1 MKKKIFLAVIAIFVI
16 CLTCGMLFVACN
28 EKEDDNGGKKPGDIT
43 IETTAGDVFAAVVN
57 EFGAVADGTS
67 KEYNVALEIVAGD
80 TPVFT
85 LAFEQNEGKD
95 YIYAA
100 VGNEFV
106 KINGFDVGGVV
117 VEVLNWLVGRDGT
130 IAGMVPV
137 NAAGFNES
145 VGSLLAEMNILSSS
159 CEADDDAY
167 RVGLNMSSI
176 AGLLSGLNV
185 DGKIAEAGLSGI
197 IDPIVGALFDLLKI
211 DLGADVKPSV
221 GALIDYI
228 GENVDVNAYFGF
240 NDDAADTS
248 AEPFGKFDISK
259 KIAAARKLPAI
270 NALNISTQIKID
282 ALDIETPAEPETP
295 DEGGTAAEPTRN
307 TSYVLDIDIDLD
319 PFVLVRKYG
328 EYEFGILSMIGK
340 EGYLMEDGFKL
351 FIDDKKFSMDT
362 IMDMVADAG
371 YLHIS
376 LDEVAIEASEGVAV
390 GDVVKNLF
398 TLHFNS
404 EEGKVIAS
412 ASVVNEVGL
421 EPVVELAPYSIGG
434 VYEMEALTTVID
446 MLINPDKYT
455 GSGAAEGEAEVKPCE
470 DGKHVDT
477 DPADCK
483 CDKCGTAIAHVDKE
497 PLDNKCD
504 VCGAHVHGDRNPVDG
519 VCDTE
524 GCNEHL
530 HYDKNKDGIC
540 DTANCK
546 HIMNVMT
553 LITTIFNDVKN
564 TDNGFYAPAYDENE
578 KLTSATVNFEKLAN
592 YVVKKFVTLPEGDSK
607 WELINKMIE
616 VLPGQVLG
624 GNALR
629 VNLAGI
635 PFEYGKLTEK
645 DRVATEKLVYNLRE
659 DESLTGTNDNM
670 YMETV
675 TGVTAKEGTDIAAG
689 SLVTVTGTAFDG
701 ETTIT
706 TSGIIMAVDGDTYYV
721 GILTDFYAN
730 YDAAEAIVNG
740 LIGEADKK
748 IDLSTLI
755 KPNWPFYGVLAY
767 TPAPAQ
773 A

>member
-28 EKEDDNGGKKPGDIT
+28 DKEDDNGGKKPGDIT
-43 IETTAGDVFAAVVN
+43 IEPTAGDVFAAVVN

-80 TPVFT
+80 VPVFT
-85 LAFEQNEGKD
+85 LAFEQYQDKD

-185 DGKIAEAGLSGI
+185 DGKIAQAGLSGI
-197 IDPIVGALFDLLKI
+197 IDPIVGALIDLLEI
-211 DLGADVKPSV
+211 DLGEDVKPSV

-259 KIAAARKLPAI
+259 KIADARKLPAI

-340 EGYLMEDGFKL
+340 EGYLMEDGFRL

-421 EPVVELAPYSIGG
+421 EGVAELAPYSIGG
-434 VYEMEALTTVID
+434 VYEMEALTTIID

-470 DGKHVDT
+470 DGKHVDK
-477 DPADCK
+477 DPED
-483 CDKCGTAIAHVDKE
+483 HE
-497 PLDNKCD
+497 CD
-504 VCGAHVHGDRNPVDG
+504 VCGAHI
-519 VCDTE
+519 
-524 GCNEHL
+524 
-530 HYDKNKDGIC
+530 HYDDNKDGLC
-540 DTANCK
+540 DLATCK
-546 HIMNVMT
+546 HVMNVMT
-553 LITTIFNDVKN
+553 LIGSIFNDVK
-564 TDNGFYAPAYDENE
+564 DAKNGYYSLDETADG
-578 KLTSATVNFEKLAN
+578 KLTAATVNFEKLAT
-592 YVVKKFVTLPEGDSK
+592 YVVKKFVTLPDGDSK
-607 WELINKMIE
+607 WETINTMIA

-624 GNALR
+624 GNALKID
-629 VNLAGI
+629 LAGI
-635 PFEYGKLTEK
+635 HFAYGELTEDK
-645 DRVATEKLVYNLRE
+645 RVATKDLVFNLRE
-659 DESLTGTNDNM
+659 DEAFAPADDKDQAYVSKITKIEAIGGTG
-670 YMETV
+670 
-675 TGVTAKEGTDIAAG
+675 IAVG
-689 SLVTVTGTAFDG
+689 SEVTVTGEDFEGKKVVTTGKVMAIYDG
-701 ETTIT
+701 N
-706 TSGIIMAVDGDTYYV
+706 YYV

-730 YDAAEAIVNG
+730 YDDAEAIVNG
-740 LIGEADKK
+740 LIGEAGKK

-755 KPNWPFYGVLAY
+755 KPNWPFYGVLT
-767 TPAPAQ
+767 TPVPAQ

>member
-1 MKKKIFLAVIAIFVI
+1 
-16 CLTCGMLFVACN
+16 
-28 EKEDDNGGKKPGDIT
+28 
-43 IETTAGDVFAAVVN
+43 
-57 EFGAVADGTS
+57 
-67 KEYNVALEIVAGD
+67 
-80 TPVFT
+80 
-85 LAFEQNEGKD
+85 
-95 YIYAA
+95 
-100 VGNEFV
+100 
-106 KINGFDVGGVV
+106 
-117 VEVLNWLVGRDGT
+117 
-130 IAGMVPV
+130 
-137 NAAGFNES
+137 
-145 VGSLLAEMNILSSS
+145 MNILSSS
-159 CEADDDAY
+159 SEADDDAY

-197 IDPIVGALFDLLKI
+197 IDPIVGALIDLLEI
-211 DLGADVKPSV
+211 DLGEDVKPSV

-259 KIAAARKLPAI
+259 KIADARKLPAI

-376 LDEVAIEASEGVAV
+376 LDEVAIEAEGDVKV

-404 EEGKVIAS
+404 KEGKVIAS

-421 EPVVELAPYSIGG
+421 DGVEKAPYSIGG

-455 GSGAAEGEAEVKPCE
+455 GSGAAEGETEVKPCE

-483 CDKCGTAIAHVDKE
+483 CDKCGTALAHVDKTD
-497 PLDNKCD
+497 PADHKCD
-504 VCGAHVHGDRNPVDG
+504 ICGAHI
-519 VCDTE
+519 
-524 GCNEHL
+524 
-530 HYDKNKDGIC
+530 HYDGDNDGLC
-540 DTANCK
+540 DLETCK
-546 HIMNVMT
+546 HVMNVMT
-553 LITTIFNDVKN
+553 LIGSIFNDVK
-564 TDNGFYAPAYDENE
+564 DDKNGFYALDKTADG
-578 KLTSATVNFEKLAN
+578 KLTAATVNFEKLAR
-592 YVVKKFVTLPEGDSK
+592 YVVEKFVTLPKEDPK
-607 WELINKMIE
+607 WDTIDAMIA

-624 GNALR
+624 GNALKI
-629 VNLAGI
+629 NLAGI

-645 DRVATEKLVYNLRE
+645 DRVATEKLVFNLRE
-659 DESLTGTNDNM
+659 DESLTGTNDDM

-701 ETTIT
+701 KTVIT

-740 LIGEADKK
+740 LIGNAGNK

-755 KPNWPFYGVLAY
+755 KPNWPFYGVLTY
-767 TPAPAQ
+767 TVQ

>member
-159 CEADDDAY
+159 SEADDDAY

-197 IDPIVGALFDLLKI
+197 IDPIVGALIDLLEI
-211 DLGADVKPSV
+211 DLGEDVKPSV

-259 KIAAARKLPAI
+259 KIADARKLPAI

-340 EGYLMEDGFKL
+340 EGYLMEDGFRL

-376 LDEVAIEASEGVAV
+376 LDEVAIADNADADIKA
-390 GDVVKNLF
+390 GDTLKNLF

-421 EPVVELAPYSIGG
+421 DGVVAPYSIGG

-483 CDKCGTAIAHVDKE
+483 CDKCGTALAHVDKTD
-497 PLDNKCD
+497 PADHKCD
-504 VCGAHVHGDRNPVDG
+504 VCGAHI
-519 VCDTE
+519 
-524 GCNEHL
+524 
-530 HYDKNKDGIC
+530 HYDDNKDGLC
-540 DTANCK
+540 DLATCK
-546 HIMNVMT
+546 HVMNVMT
-553 LITTIFNDVKN
+553 LIGSIFNDVK
-564 TDNGFYAPAYDENE
+564 DAKNGYYSLDETADG
-578 KLTSATVNFEKLAN
+578 KLTAATVNFEKLAT
-592 YVVKKFVTLPEGDSK
+592 YVVKKFVTLPDGDSK
-607 WELINKMIE
+607 WETINTMIA

-624 GNALR
+624 GNALKID
-629 VNLAGI
+629 LAGI
-635 PFEYGKLTEK
+635 HFAYGELTEDK
-645 DRVATEKLVYNLRE
+645 RVATKDLVFNLRE
-659 DESLTGTNDNM
+659 DEAFAPADDKDQAYVSKITKIEAIGGT
-670 YMETV
+670 E
-675 TGVTAKEGTDIAAG
+675 IAVG
-689 SLVTVTGTAFDG
+689 SEVTVTGEDFEGKKVVTTGKVMAIYDG
-701 ETTIT
+701 N
-706 TSGIIMAVDGDTYYV
+706 YYV

-730 YDAAEAIVNG
+730 YDDAEAIVNG
-740 LIGEADKK
+740 LIGNADKQ

-755 KPNWPFYGVLAY
+755 KPNWPFYGVLTY
-767 TPAPAQ
+767 VPAQ

>member
-159 CEADDDAY
+159 SEADDDAY

-197 IDPIVGALFDLLKI
+197 IDPIVGALIDLLEI
-211 DLGADVKPSV
+211 DLGEDVKPSV

-259 KIAAARKLPAI
+259 KIADARKLPAI

-328 EYEFGILSMIGK
+328 AYEFGILSMIGK
-340 EGYLMEDGFKL
+340 EGYLMEDGFRL

-362 IMDMVADAG
+362 IMDMVANAG

-421 EPVVELAPYSIGG
+421 GGVEAPYSIGG
-434 VYEMEALTTVID
+434 VYEMEALTTIID

-455 GSGAAEGEAEVKPCE
+455 GSDAAEGETEVKPCE
-470 DGKHVDT
+470 DGKHVDKE
-477 DPADCK
+477 PADCI

-530 HYDKNKDGIC
+530 HYDTNKDGIC
-540 DTANCK
+540 DTATCK

-553 LITTIFNDVKN
+553 LIGSIFNDVKN
-564 TDNGFYAPAYDENE
+564 NENGYYSLDKTADG
-578 KLTSATVNFEKLAN
+578 KLTAATVNFEKLAR
-592 YVVKKFVTLPEGDSK
+592 YVVEKFVTLPDNDPK
-607 WELINKMIE
+607 WGLINKMID

-629 VNLAGI
+629 VNLADI
-635 PFEYGKLTEK
+635 PFAYGKLTEK
-645 DRVATEKLVYNLRE
+645 DRVATKDLVFNLRE
-659 DESLTGTNDNM
+659 DEKFTGDKDQAYVSEIT
-670 YMETV
+670 EIEAV
-675 TGVTAKEGTDIAAG
+675 GGTIAVG
-689 SLVTVTGTAFDG
+689 SEVTVTGTAFDG
-701 ETTIT
+701 KTVIT

-730 YDAAEAIVNG
+730 YDDAEAIVNG
-740 LIGEADKK
+740 LIGNAGNK

-755 KPNWPFYGVLAY
+755 KPNWPFYGVLTY
-767 TPAPAQ
+767 TVSAEA
-773 A
+773 

>member
-43 IETTAGDVFAAVVN
+43 IESTPGDVLAAVVN
-57 EFGAVADGTS
+57 EFDAVAKGTS
-67 KEYNVALEIVAGD
+67 KEYNVALEIVAND
-80 TPVFT
+80 VPVFT

-130 IAGMVPV
+130 IAGMVPID
-137 NAAGFNES
+137 AAGFNES
-145 VGSLLAEMNILSSS
+145 VGALLAEMNILSSS
-159 CEADDDAY
+159 SEADDDAY
-167 RVGLNMSSI
+167 RLGLNMSNI
-176 AGLLSGLNV
+176 ASLLSGLDV
-185 DGKIAEAGLSGI
+185 DGKIAKAGLSGLV
-197 IDPIVGALFDLLKI
+197 DPIVGALINLLKI

-228 GENVDVNAYFGF
+228 GQNVDVNAYFGF

-248 AEPFGKFDISK
+248 TEPFGKFDISK
-259 KIAAARKLPAI
+259 KIAAASKLPAI

-340 EGYLMEDGFKL
+340 EGYLMEDGFRL
-351 FIDDKKFSMDT
+351 FIDDEKFSMDT

-421 EPVVELAPYSIGG
+421 GGVEAPYSIGG

-455 GSGAAEGEAEVKPCE
+455 GSGAAEGEAEVTPCE
-470 DGKHVDT
+470 DGKHVD
-477 DPADCK
+477 
-483 CDKCGTAIAHVDKE
+483 KE
-497 PLDNKCD
+497 PEDNKCD
-504 VCGAHVHGDRNPVDG
+504 ICGAHI
-519 VCDTE
+519 
-524 GCNEHL
+524 
-530 HYDKNKDGIC
+530 HYDDNKDGLC
-540 DTANCK
+540 DLGTCK
-546 HIMNVMT
+546 HVMNVMT
-553 LITTIFNDVKN
+553 LIGSIFNEVKDAEKGYYSLDK
-564 TDNGFYAPAYDENE
+564 TEDG
-578 KLTSATVNFEKLAN
+578 KLTAATVNFEKLAR
-592 YVVKKFVTLPEGDSK
+592 YVVEKFVTLPKEDPK
-607 WELINKMIE
+607 WDTIDAMIA

-629 VNLAGI
+629 VKLAGI

-659 DESLTGTNDNM
+659 DESLTGTNDDM

-701 ETTIT
+701 KTVIT

-730 YDAAEAIVNG
+730 YDDAEAIVND
-740 LIGEADKK
+740 LISEADKQ
-748 IDLSTLI
+748 IDLNTLI

-767 TPAPAQ
+767 TVPAQ

>member
-85 LAFEQNEGKD
+85 LAFEQYQDKD

-176 AGLLSGLNV
+176 AGLLSGLDV
-185 DGKIAEAGLSGI
+185 DGKIAKAGLSGI
-197 IDPIVGALFDLLKI
+197 IDPIVGALIDLLKI
-211 DLGADVKPSV
+211 DLGEDVKPSV

-240 NDDAADTS
+240 NADAADNST
-248 AEPFGKFDISK
+248 EPFGKFDISK
-259 KIAAARKLPAI
+259 KIADARKLSAI
-270 NALNISTQIKID
+270 NVLNISTQIKID

-319 PFVLVRKYG
+319 PFVLVREYG
-328 EYEFGILSMIGK
+328 KYEFGILSMISK
-340 EGYLMEDGFKL
+340 TGYLMEDGFRL
-351 FIDDKKFSMDT
+351 FIDDEKFSMDA

-421 EPVVELAPYSIGG
+421 TDIPMAPYSIGG
-434 VYEMEALTTVID
+434 VYEMEALTTIID
-446 MLINPDKYT
+446 MLINPDKYKAT
-455 GSGAAEGEAEVKPCE
+455 GSGAAEGDAEVKPCE
-470 DGKHVDT
+470 DGK
-477 DPADCK
+477 
-483 CDKCGTAIAHVDKE
+483 HVDKE

-519 VCDTE
+519 VCDTP
-524 GCNEHL
+524 
-530 HYDKNKDGIC
+530 
-540 DTANCK
+540 TCK
-546 HIMNVMT
+546 HVMNVMT
-553 LITTIFNDVKN
+553 LIGSIFNEVKDAEKGYYSLDK
-564 TDNGFYAPAYDENE
+564 TEDG
-578 KLTSATVNFEKLAN
+578 KLTAATVNFEKLAN
-592 YVVKKFVTLPEGDSK
+592 YVVDKFVTLPENDEK
-607 WELINKMIE
+607 WPLINEMIDK
-616 VLPGQVLG
+616 LPGQVLG

-629 VNLAGI
+629 VNLTGI
-635 PFEYGKLTEK
+635 SFAYGKLTEE
-645 DRVATEKLVYNLRE
+645 DRVATKDLVFNLRE
-659 DESLTGTNDNM
+659 DDAFTGNNDDA
-670 YMETV
+670 YVSKITEI
-675 TGVTAKEGTDIAAG
+675 AAIEGTKIEVG
-689 SLVTVTGTAFDG
+689 SEVTVTGEDFAG
-701 ETTIT
+701 NEVVTT
-706 TSGIIMAVDGDTYYV
+706 GKVMAIYDDTYYV
-721 GILTDFYAN
+721 GIYTDLEPNLDNIFKVLAMLLSK
-730 YDAAEAIVNG
+730 DASEFKMG
-740 LIGEADKK
+740 D
-748 IDLSTLI
+748 
-755 KPNWPFYGVLAY
+755 NWPFYGVL
-767 TPAPAQ
+767 TCPVNAQ

>member
-85 LAFEQNEGKD
+85 LAFEQYQDKD

-159 CEADDDAY
+159 SEADDDAY

-197 IDPIVGALFDLLKI
+197 IDPIVGALIKLLKI

-248 AEPFGKFDISK
+248 TEPFGKFDISK
-259 KIAAARKLPAI
+259 KIAKARELSAI
-270 NALNISTQIKID
+270 NLLNISTQIKID

-319 PFVLVRKYG
+319 PFVLVREYG
-328 EYEFGILSMIGK
+328 KYEFGILSMIGK
-340 EGYLMEDGFKL
+340 EGYLMEDGFRL
-351 FIDDKKFSMDT
+351 FIDDETFSMDT
-362 IMDMVADAG
+362 IMDMVANAG

-421 EPVVELAPYSIGG
+421 GGVEMAPYSIGG

-455 GSGAAEGEAEVKPCE
+455 GSDAAEGETEVKPCE
-470 DGKHVDT
+470 DGKHVDKE
-477 DPADCK
+477 PADCI

-519 VCDTE
+519 VCDTA
-524 GCNEHL
+524 
-530 HYDKNKDGIC
+530 
-540 DTANCK
+540 TCK

-553 LITTIFNDVKN
+553 LIGSIFNEVKDAEKGYYSLDK
-564 TDNGFYAPAYDENE
+564 TEDG
-578 KLTSATVNFEKLAN
+578 KLTAATVNFEKLAR
-592 YVVKKFVTLPEGDSK
+592 YVVEKFVTLPKEDPK
-607 WELINKMIE
+607 WDTIDAMIA

-624 GNALR
+624 GNALKI
-629 VNLAGI
+629 NLAGI
-635 PFEYGKLTEK
+635 PFEYGKLTEDK
-645 DRVATEKLVYNLRE
+645 RVATKDLVFNLRE
-659 DESLTGTNDNM
+659 DEAFAPADDKDQAYVSEITEIEATDGTGI
-670 YMETV
+670 EV
-675 TGVTAKEGTDIAAG
+675 G
-689 SLVTVTGTAFDG
+689 SEVTVTGTDFAGNKVVTTGKVMAIYDG
-701 ETTIT
+701 N
-706 TSGIIMAVDGDTYYV
+706 YYV
-721 GILTDFYAN
+721 GIYTDLAPNLENIFTML
-730 YDAAEAIVNG
+730 EKIIT
-740 LIGEADKK
+740 LKPGEEFKMGD
-748 IDLSTLI
+748 
-755 KPNWPFYGVLAY
+755 NWPFYGVLT
-767 TPAPAQ
+767 TPVPTAQ

>member
-43 IETTAGDVFAAVVN
+43 IESTAGDVLAAVVN
-57 EFGAVADGTS
+57 EFDAVAKGTS

-85 LAFEQNEGKD
+85 LAFEQNEGED

-117 VEVLNWLVGRDGT
+117 VEVLNWLVGRDGK
-130 IAGMVPV
+130 IAGMVPLD
-137 NAAGFNES
+137 AAGFNTS
-145 VGSLLAEMNILSSS
+145 VGALLAEMNILSSS
-159 CEADDDAY
+159 SEADDDAY

-185 DGKIAEAGLSGI
+185 DGKIAQAGLSGI
-197 IDPIVGALFDLLKI
+197 IDPIVGALINLLEI

-248 AEPFGKFDISK
+248 TEPFGKFDISK
-259 KIAAARKLPAI
+259 KIAKARKLSAI
-270 NALNISTQIKID
+270 NLLNISTQIKID

-319 PFVLVRKYG
+319 PFVLVREYG
-328 EYEFGILSMIGK
+328 DYEFGILSMIGK

-421 EPVVELAPYSIGG
+421 DGVAEAPYSIGG

-455 GSGAAEGEAEVKPCE
+455 GSGAAEGETEVKPCE

-477 DPADCK
+477 NPADCK
-483 CDKCGTAIAHVDKE
+483 CDKCGTALAHVDKTD
-497 PLDNKCD
+497 PADHKCD
-504 VCGAHVHGDRNPVDG
+504 ICGAHI
-519 VCDTE
+519 
-524 GCNEHL
+524 
-530 HYDKNKDGIC
+530 HYDDNNDGLC
-540 DTANCK
+540 DLGTCK
-546 HIMNVMT
+546 HVMNVMT
-553 LITTIFNDVKN
+553 LIGSIFNDVK
-564 TDNGFYAPAYDENE
+564 DAKNGYYSLDKTADG
-578 KLTSATVNFEKLAN
+578 KLTAATVNFEKLAT
-592 YVVKKFVTLPEGDSK
+592 YVVKKFVTLPDGDPK
-607 WELINKMIE
+607 WGLINKMID

-635 PFEYGKLTEK
+635 PFAYGKLTEK
-645 DRVATEKLVYNLRE
+645 DRVATKDLVFNLRE
-659 DESLTGTNDNM
+659 DATFAPADDKDQAYVSEIT
-670 YMETV
+670 E
-675 TGVTAKEGTDIAAG
+675 IAAIGGTEIAVG
-689 SLVTVTGTAFDG
+689 SEVTVTGEDFEGKKVVTTGKVMAIYDG
-701 ETTIT
+701 N
-706 TSGIIMAVDGDTYYV
+706 YYV

-730 YDAAEAIVNG
+730 YDDAEAIVNG
-740 LIGEADKK
+740 LIGEAGKK

-755 KPNWPFYGVLAY
+755 KPNWPFYGVL
-767 TPAPAQ
+767 TCPVPAAE

>member
-43 IETTAGDVFAAVVN
+43 IESTAGDVLAAVVN
-57 EFGAVADGTS
+57 EFDAVAKGTS
-67 KEYNVALEIVAGD
+67 KEYNVALEIVAND
-80 TPVFT
+80 VPVFT
-85 LAFEQNEGKD
+85 LAFELNEGKD

-117 VEVLNWLVGRDGT
+117 VEVLNWLVGRDGK
-130 IAGMVPV
+130 IAGMVPID
-137 NAAGFNES
+137 AAGFNTS
-145 VGSLLAEMNILSSS
+145 VGALLAEMNILSSS
-159 CEADDDAY
+159 SEADDDAY
-167 RVGLNMSSI
+167 RLGLNMSII
-176 AGLLSGLNV
+176 AGLLSVLNV
-185 DGKIAEAGLSGI
+185 DAKIAEAGLSGLV
-197 IDPIVGALFDLLKI
+197 DPIVGALIDLLKI
-211 DLGADVKPSV
+211 DLGADEKPSV

-228 GENVDVNAYFGF
+228 GQNVDVNAYFGF

-248 AEPFGKFDISK
+248 TEPFGKFDISK
-259 KIAAARKLPAI
+259 KIAAASKLPAI

-319 PFVLVRKYG
+319 PFVLVREYG
-328 EYEFGILSMIGK
+328 KYEFGILSMIGK

-351 FIDDKKFSMDT
+351 FIDDEKFSMDT

-421 EPVVELAPYSIGG
+421 GGVEAPYSIGG

-470 DGKHVDT
+470 DGKHVDE
-477 DPADCK
+477 DENN
-483 CDKCGTAIAHVDKE
+483 V
-497 PLDNKCD
+497 CD
-504 VCGAHVHGDRNPVDG
+504 VCNAHI
-519 VCDTE
+519 
-524 GCNEHL
+524 
-530 HYDKNKDGIC
+530 HYDKNNDGLC
-540 DTANCK
+540 DLVTCK
-546 HIMNVMT
+546 HVMNVMT
-553 LITTIFNDVKN
+553 LIGSIFNDVKN
-564 TDNGFYAPAYDENE
+564 NENGYYSLDKTADG
-578 KLTSATVNFEKLAN
+578 KLTAATVNFEKLAT
-592 YVVKKFVTLPEGDSK
+592 YVVKKFVTLPDNDPK
-607 WELINKMIE
+607 WETINTMIA

-624 GNALR
+624 GNALKI
-629 VNLAGI
+629 NLAGI
-635 PFEYGKLTEK
+635 PFEYGKLTEE
-645 DRVATEKLVYNLRE
+645 DRVATKDLVFNLRE
-659 DESLTGTNDNM
+659 DETFTGGKDQAYVSEITKI
-670 YMETV
+670 E
-675 TGVTAKEGTDIAAG
+675 AAG
-689 SLVTVTGTAFDG
+689 GTIEVGSEVTVTGKDFAGKDV
-701 ETTIT
+701 IT
-706 TSGIIMAVDGDTYYV
+706 TGKVMAIYDGNYYV
-721 GILTDFYAN
+721 GIYTDLAPNLENIFTMLGK
-730 YDAAEAIVNG
+730 IIT
-740 LIGEADKK
+740 LKPGEEFKMGD
-748 IDLSTLI
+748 
-755 KPNWPFYGVLAY
+755 NWPFYGVLT
-767 TPAPAQ
+767 TPVPAQ

>member
-85 LAFEQNEGKD
+85 LAFEQNEGED

-159 CEADDDAY
+159 SEADDDAY

-197 IDPIVGALFDLLKI
+197 IDPIVGALIDLLEI
-211 DLGADVKPSV
+211 DLGEDVKPSV

-248 AEPFGKFDISK
+248 TEPFGKFDISK
-259 KIAAARKLPAI
+259 KIAKARKLTAI
-270 NALNISTQIKID
+270 NLLNISTQIKID

-340 EGYLMEDGFKL
+340 EGYLMEDGFRL

-421 EPVVELAPYSIGG
+421 DGVVEMAPYSIGG

-446 MLINPDKYT
+446 MLINPDKYKAT
-455 GSGAAEGEAEVKPCE
+455 GSGAAEGETEVKPCE
-470 DGKHVDT
+470 DGKHVDK
-477 DPADCK
+477 DPED
-483 CDKCGTAIAHVDKE
+483 HE
-497 PLDNKCD
+497 CD
-504 VCGAHVHGDRNPVDG
+504 VCGAHI
-519 VCDTE
+519 
-524 GCNEHL
+524 
-530 HYDKNKDGIC
+530 HYDDNKDGLC
-540 DTANCK
+540 DLGTCK
-546 HIMNVMT
+546 HVMNVMT
-553 LITTIFNDVKN
+553 LIGSIFNEVK
-564 TDNGFYAPAYDENE
+564 DAKNGYYSLDKTADG
-578 KLTSATVNFEKLAN
+578 KLTAATVNFEKLAT
-592 YVVKKFVTLPEGDSK
+592 YVVKKFVTLPDNDPK
-607 WELINKMIE
+607 WETINTMIA

-624 GNALR
+624 GNALKI
-629 VNLAGI
+629 NLAGI
-635 PFEYGKLTEK
+635 PFEYGKLTEE
-645 DRVATEKLVYNLRE
+645 DRVATKDLVFNLRE
-659 DESLTGTNDNM
+659 DETFTGGKDQAYVSEITKI
-670 YMETV
+670 E
-675 TGVTAKEGTDIAAG
+675 AAG
-689 SLVTVTGTAFDG
+689 GTIEVGSEVTVTGKDFKGNDVV
-701 ETTIT
+701 TT
-706 TSGIIMAVDGDTYYV
+706 GKVMAIYDDTYYV
-721 GILTDFYAN
+721 GIYTDLEPNLENIFTMLKK
-730 YDAAEAIVNG
+730 
-740 LIGEADKK
+740 LITLEPGEEFKMGD
-748 IDLSTLI
+748 
-755 KPNWPFYGVLAY
+755 NWPFYGVL
-767 TPAPAQ
+767 TCPVPAQ

>member
-28 EKEDDNGGKKPGDIT
+28 DKEDDNGGKKPGDIT

-85 LAFEQNEGKD
+85 LAFEQYQDKD

-159 CEADDDAY
+159 SEADDDAY

-185 DGKIAEAGLSGI
+185 DGKIAQAGLSGI
-197 IDPIVGALFDLLKI
+197 IDPIVGALIKLLKI
-211 DLGADVKPSV
+211 DLGADEKPSV

-259 KIAAARKLPAI
+259 KIADARKLPAI

-351 FIDDKKFSMDT
+351 FIDDEKFSMDT

-421 EPVVELAPYSIGG
+421 GGVEAPYSIGG

-455 GSGAAEGEAEVKPCE
+455 GTGAAEGEAEVTPCE
-470 DGKHVDT
+470 DGKHVD
-477 DPADCK
+477 
-483 CDKCGTAIAHVDKE
+483 KE
-497 PLDNKCD
+497 PEDNECD

-519 VCDTE
+519 VCDTA
-524 GCNEHL
+524 
-530 HYDKNKDGIC
+530 
-540 DTANCK
+540 TCK
-546 HIMNVMT
+546 HVMNVMT
-553 LITTIFNDVKN
+553 LIGSIFNEVKDAEKGYYSLDK
-564 TDNGFYAPAYDENE
+564 TEDG
-578 KLTSATVNFEKLAN
+578 KLTAATVNFEKLAT
-592 YVVKKFVTLPEGDSK
+592 YVVKKFVTLPDGDPK
-607 WELINKMIE
+607 WTVINKMIE

-624 GNALR
+624 GNALKI
-629 VNLAGI
+629 NLAGI

-645 DRVATEKLVYNLRE
+645 DRVATEKLVFNLRK
-659 DESLTGTNDNM
+659 DESLTGTNDDM

-701 ETTIT
+701 KTVIT

-740 LIGEADKK
+740 LISEADKK

>member
-28 EKEDDNGGKKPGDIT
+28 DKEDDDNGGKKPGDIT
-43 IETTAGDVFAAVVN
+43 IETTAGDVLAAVVN
-57 EFGAVADGTS
+57 EFDAVAKGTS
-67 KEYNVALEIVAGD
+67 KEYNVALEIVANNV
-80 TPVFT
+80 PVFT
-85 LAFEQNEGKD
+85 LAFEQNEDKD

-117 VEVLNWLVGRDGT
+117 VEVLNWLVGQDGK
-130 IAGMVPV
+130 IAGMVPID
-137 NAAGFNES
+137 AAGFNTS
-145 VGSLLAEMNILSSS
+145 VGALLAEMNILSSS

-176 AGLLSGLNV
+176 AGLLSGLDV
-185 DGKIAEAGLSGI
+185 DGKIAQAGLSGLV
-197 IDPIVGALFDLLKI
+197 DPIVGALFDLLKI
-211 DLGADVKPSV
+211 DLGADEKPSV

-248 AEPFGKFDISK
+248 TEPFGKFDISK
-259 KIAAARKLPAI
+259 KIAAASKLPAI

-340 EGYLMEDGFKL
+340 EGYLMEDGFRL

-421 EPVVELAPYSIGG
+421 EGVAELAPYSIGG
-434 VYEMEALTTVID
+434 VYEMEALTTIID
-446 MLINPDKYT
+446 MLINADKYKAT
-455 GSGAAEGEAEVKPCE
+455 GSDAAEGETEVKPCE

-477 DPADCK
+477 DPADCI

-497 PLDNKCD
+497 PEDHKCD
-504 VCGAHVHGDRNPVDG
+504 ICEAHI
-519 VCDTE
+519 
-524 GCNEHL
+524 
-530 HYDKNKDGIC
+530 HYDPNKDGLC
-540 DTANCK
+540 DLETCK
-546 HIMNVMT
+546 HVMNVMT
-553 LITTIFNDVKN
+553 LIGSIFNDVK
-564 TDNGFYAPAYDENE
+564 DAKNGYYSLDKTADG
-578 KLTSATVNFEKLAN
+578 KLTAATVNFEKLAR
-592 YVVKKFVTLPEGDSK
+592 YVVEKFVTLPDNDPK
-607 WELINKMIE
+607 WETINTMIA

-629 VNLAGI
+629 VNIADI
-635 PFEYGKLTEK
+635 PFAYGKLTEK
-645 DRVATEKLVYNLRE
+645 DRVATKDLVFNLRE
-659 DESLTGTNDNM
+659 DETFTGGKDQAYVSKITKI
-670 YMETV
+670 EAIGG
-675 TGVTAKEGTDIAAG
+675 TGIEVG
-689 SLVTVTGTAFDG
+689 SEVTVTGLAFDG
-701 ETTIT
+701 ETTIIT
-706 TSGIIMAVDGDTYYV
+706 DGIIMAVDGDTYYV

-730 YDAAEAIVNG
+730 YDDAEAIVNG
-740 LIGEADKK
+740 LISEPGKQ

-767 TPAPAQ
+767 TVPAQ

>member
-43 IETTAGDVFAAVVN
+43 IESTAGDVLAAVVN
-57 EFGAVADGTS
+57 EFDAVAKGTS

-80 TPVFT
+80 VPVFT

-117 VEVLNWLVGRDGT
+117 VEVLNWLVGRDGK
-130 IAGMVPV
+130 IAGMVPLD
-137 NAAGFNES
+137 AAGFNTS
-145 VGSLLAEMNILSSS
+145 VGALLAEMNILSSS
-159 CEADDDAY
+159 SEADDDAY

-176 AGLLSGLNV
+176 AGLLSGLDV
-185 DGKIAEAGLSGI
+185 DGKIAQAGLSGI
-197 IDPIVGALFDLLKI
+197 IDPIVGALIKLLKI
-211 DLGADVKPSV
+211 DLGEDVKPSV

-259 KIAAARKLPAI
+259 KIADARKLPAI

-340 EGYLMEDGFKL
+340 EGYLMEDGFRL

-421 EPVVELAPYSIGG
+421 DVAELAPYSIGG

-446 MLINPDKYT
+446 MLINPDKYKAT
-455 GSGAAEGEAEVKPCE
+455 GSGAAEGDAEVKPCE
-470 DGKHVDT
+470 DGKHVDE
-477 DPADCK
+477 DENN
-483 CDKCGTAIAHVDKE
+483 V
-497 PLDNKCD
+497 CD
-504 VCGAHVHGDRNPVDG
+504 VCNAHI
-519 VCDTE
+519 
-524 GCNEHL
+524 
-530 HYDKNKDGIC
+530 HYDDNNDGLC
-540 DTANCK
+540 DLGTCK
-546 HIMNVMT
+546 HVMNVMT
-553 LITTIFNDVKN
+553 LIGSIFNEVKDAEKGYYSLDK
-564 TDNGFYAPAYDENE
+564 TADG
-578 KLTSATVNFEKLAN
+578 KLTAATVNFEKLAR
-592 YVVKKFVTLPEGDSK
+592 YVVEKFVTLPDNDPK
-607 WELINKMIE
+607 WDTIDAMIA

-629 VNLAGI
+629 VNIADI
-635 PFEYGKLTEK
+635 SFAYGKLTEE
-645 DRVATEKLVYNLRE
+645 DRVATKDLVFNLRE
-659 DESLTGTNDNM
+659 DEKFTGDKDQA
-670 YMETV
+670 YVSEISKIEAIGG
-675 TGVTAKEGTDIAAG
+675 TGIAVG
-689 SLVTVTGTAFDG
+689 SEVTVTGKDFAGKDV
-701 ETTIT
+701 IT
-706 TSGIIMAVDGDTYYV
+706 TGKVMAIYDGNYYV
-721 GILTDFYAN
+721 GIYTDLAPNLENIFTML
-730 YDAAEAIVNG
+730 EKIIT
-740 LIGEADKK
+740 LKPGEEFKMGD
-748 IDLSTLI
+748 
-755 KPNWPFYGVLAY
+755 NWPFYGVLT
-767 TPAPAQ
+767 TPVPTAQ

>member
-28 EKEDDNGGKKPGDIT
+28 DKEDDDNGGKKPGDIT
-43 IETTAGDVFAAVVN
+43 IEYTAGDVLAAVVN
-57 EFGAVADGTS
+57 EFDAVAKGTS

-85 LAFEQNEGKD
+85 LAFEQNEGED

-117 VEVLNWLVGRDGT
+117 VEVLNWLVGRDGK
-130 IAGMVPV
+130 IAGMVPID
-137 NAAGFNES
+137 AAGFNTS
-145 VGSLLAEMNILSSS
+145 VGALLAEMNILSSS
-159 CEADDDAY
+159 SEADDDAY
-167 RVGLNMSSI
+167 RLGLNMSSI

-185 DGKIAEAGLSGI
+185 DGKIAQAGLSGI
-197 IDPIVGALFDLLKI
+197 IDPIVGALINLLEI

-228 GENVDVNAYFGF
+228 GKNVDVNAYFGF

-248 AEPFGKFDISK
+248 TEPFGKFDISK
-259 KIAAARKLPAI
+259 KIAAASKLPAI

-328 EYEFGILSMIGK
+328 AYEFGILSMIGK

-351 FIDDKKFSMDT
+351 FIDDKKFNMDT

-421 EPVVELAPYSIGG
+421 DGVAEMAPYSIGG

-470 DGKHVDT
+470 DGKHVDK
-477 DPADCK
+477 DPED
-483 CDKCGTAIAHVDKE
+483 HE
-497 PLDNKCD
+497 CD
-504 VCGAHVHGDRNPVDG
+504 VCGAHI
-519 VCDTE
+519 
-524 GCNEHL
+524 
-530 HYDKNKDGIC
+530 HYDDNKDGLC
-540 DTANCK
+540 DLGTCK
-546 HIMNVMT
+546 HVMNVMT
-553 LITTIFNDVKN
+553 LIGSIFNEVKDAKKGYYSLDK
-564 TDNGFYAPAYDENE
+564 TEDG
-578 KLTSATVNFEKLAN
+578 KLTAATVNFEKLAR
-592 YVVKKFVTLPEGDSK
+592 YVVKKFVTLPDNDPK
-607 WELINKMIE
+607 WDTINTMIA

-624 GNALR
+624 GNALKI
-629 VNLAGI
+629 NLAGI
-635 PFEYGKLTEK
+635 PFEYGKLTEDK
-645 DRVATEKLVYNLRE
+645 RVATEKLVFNLRE
-659 DESLTGTNDNM
+659 DETFTGGKDQA
-670 YMETV
+670 YVSEISKIEAIGG
-675 TGVTAKEGTDIAAG
+675 TGIAVG
-689 SLVTVTGTAFDG
+689 SEVTVTGKDFAGKDV
-701 ETTIT
+701 IT
-706 TSGIIMAVDGDTYYV
+706 TGKVMAIYDGNYYV
-721 GILTDFYAN
+721 GIYTDLAPNLENIFTML
-730 YDAAEAIVNG
+730 EKIIT
-740 LIGEADKK
+740 LKPGEEFKMGD
-748 IDLSTLI
+748 
-755 KPNWPFYGVLAY
+755 NWPFYGVLT
-767 TPAPAQ
+767 TPVPTAQ

>member
-28 EKEDDNGGKKPGDIT
+28 DKEDDNGGKKPGDIT

-85 LAFEQNEGKD
+85 LAFEQYQDKD

-197 IDPIVGALFDLLKI
+197 IDPIVGALIDLLKI
-211 DLGADVKPSV
+211 DLGEDVKPSV

-259 KIAAARKLPAI
+259 KIADARKLPAI

-319 PFVLVRKYG
+319 PFVLVREYG
-328 EYEFGILSMIGK
+328 KYEFGILSMIGK

-351 FIDDKKFSMDT
+351 FIDDEKFSMDT

-421 EPVVELAPYSIGG
+421 GGVEAPYSIGG

-446 MLINPDKYT
+446 MLINPDKYKAT

-483 CDKCGTAIAHVDKE
+483 CDKCGTAIAHVDKDPE
-497 PLDNKCD
+497 DHKCD
-504 VCGAHVHGDRNPVDG
+504 ICGAHI
-519 VCDTE
+519 
-524 GCNEHL
+524 
-530 HYDKNKDGIC
+530 HYDDNKDGLC
-540 DTANCK
+540 DLGTCK
-546 HIMNVMT
+546 HVMNVMT
-553 LITTIFNDVKN
+553 LIGSIFNDVKN
-564 TDNGFYAPAYDENE
+564 NENGYYSLDKTADG
-578 KLTSATVNFEKLAN
+578 KLTAATVNFEKLAT
-592 YVVKKFVTLPEGDSK
+592 YVVKKFVTLPDGDPK
-607 WELINKMIE
+607 WGLINKMID

-629 VNLAGI
+629 VNIADI
-635 PFEYGKLTEK
+635 SFAYGKLTEE
-645 DRVATEKLVYNLRE
+645 DRVATKDLVFNLRE
-659 DESLTGTNDNM
+659 DEKFTGDKDQAYVSEITKI
-670 YMETV
+670 E
-675 TGVTAKEGTDIAAG
+675 AIEGTKIEVG
-689 SLVTVTGTAFDG
+689 SEVTVTGTAFDG
-701 ETTIT
+701 KTVIT

-740 LIGEADKK
+740 LISEADKK

>member
-28 EKEDDNGGKKPGDIT
+28 DKENDDNGGKKPGDIT
-43 IETTAGDVFAAVVN
+43 IESTAGDVLAAVVN
-57 EFGAVADGTS
+57 EFDAVAKGTS

-85 LAFEQNEGKD
+85 LAFEQNEGED

-117 VEVLNWLVGRDGT
+117 VEVLNWLVGRDGK
-130 IAGMVPV
+130 IAGMVPID
-137 NAAGFNES
+137 AAGFNTS
-145 VGSLLAEMNILSSS
+145 VGALLAEMNILSSS
-159 CEADDDAY
+159 SEADDDAY

-176 AGLLSGLNV
+176 AGLLSGLDV
-185 DGKIAEAGLSGI
+185 DGKIAKAGLSGI
-197 IDPIVGALFDLLKI
+197 IDPIVGALIKLLKI
-211 DLGADVKPSV
+211 DLGEDVKPSV

-240 NDDAADTS
+240 NADAADTS
-248 AEPFGKFDISK
+248 TEPFGKFDISK
-259 KIAAARKLPAI
+259 KIADARKLPAI

-340 EGYLMEDGFKL
+340 EGYLMEDGFRL

-362 IMDMVADAG
+362 IMDMVANAG

-421 EPVVELAPYSIGG
+421 DGVEKAPYSIGG

-455 GSGAAEGEAEVKPCE
+455 GSGAAEGETEVKPCE

-483 CDKCGTAIAHVDKE
+483 CDKCGTALAHVDKTD
-497 PLDNKCD
+497 PADHKCD
-504 VCGAHVHGDRNPVDG
+504 ICGAHI
-519 VCDTE
+519 
-524 GCNEHL
+524 
-530 HYDKNKDGIC
+530 HYDKNNDGLC
-540 DTANCK
+540 DLVTCK
-546 HIMNVMT
+546 HVMNVMT
-553 LITTIFNDVKN
+553 LIGSIFNDVKN
-564 TDNGFYAPAYDENE
+564 NENGYYSLDKTADG
-578 KLTSATVNFEKLAN
+578 KLTAATVNFEKLAT
-592 YVVKKFVTLPEGDSK
+592 YVVKKFVTLPDNDPK
-607 WELINKMIE
+607 WGLINKMID

-624 GNALR
+624 GNALKI
-629 VNLAGI
+629 NLAGI
-635 PFEYGKLTEK
+635 PFEYGKLTEE
-645 DRVATEKLVYNLRE
+645 DRVATKDLVFNLRE
-659 DESLTGTNDNM
+659 DEAFAPADDKDQAYVSKITKIEAIGGTGIEVGDT
-670 YMETV
+670 
-675 TGVTAKEGTDIAAG
+675 
-689 SLVTVTGTAFDG
+689 VTVTGTAFDG

-740 LIGEADKK
+740 LIGNAGNK

-755 KPNWPFYGVLAY
+755 KPNWPFYGVLTY
-767 TPAPAQ
+767 TVQ

>member
-80 TPVFT
+80 VPVFT
-85 LAFEQNEGKD
+85 LAFEHNEGED

-159 CEADDDAY
+159 SEADDDAY

-176 AGLLSGLNV
+176 AGLLSGLKV
-185 DGKIAEAGLSGI
+185 DDKIAQAGLSGLV
-197 IDPIVGALFDLLKI
+197 DPIVGALIDLLKI
-211 DLGADVKPSV
+211 DLGEDVKPSI

-248 AEPFGKFDISK
+248 TEPFGKFDISK
-259 KIAAARKLPAI
+259 KIAKARELPAI
-270 NALNISTQIKID
+270 NLLNISTQLEFE
-282 ALDIETPAEPETP
+282 ALDV
-295 DEGGTAAEPTRN
+295 TADGSTVAHK
-307 TSYVLDIDIDLD
+307 YVLDIDIDLD
-319 PFVLVRKYG
+319 PFVLVREYG
-328 EYEFGILSMIGK
+328 DYEFGILSMMGK
-340 EGYLMEDGFKL
+340 EGYLMEDGFRL

-376 LDEVAIEASEGVAV
+376 LDDVAITDNEEVNIL
-390 GDVVKNLF
+390 KNLF

-404 EEGKVIAS
+404 EEGKAIVS
-412 ASVVNEVGL
+412 AAIVEEVGGKNYA
-421 EPVVELAPYSIGG
+421 VGG
-434 VYEMEALTTVID
+434 VYDIEALTYIINS
-446 MLINPDKYT
+446 LIPA
-455 GSGAAEGEAEVKPCE
+455 GSAAEACPDAT
-470 DGKHVDT
+470 DGKHVDEDKNCICDNCGAVT
-477 DPADCK
+477 DPMGLVGYLLGNIGNFINVEKSGETVTGVTVKFQEIANFLIEEVVQHAI
-483 CDKCGTAIAHVDKE
+483 TAEQLK
-497 PLDNKCD
+497 
-504 VCGAHVHGDRNPVDG
+504 
-519 VCDTE
+519 
-524 GCNEHL
+524 
-530 HYDKNKDGIC
+530 
-540 DTANCK
+540 
-546 HIMNVMT
+546 
-553 LITTIFNDVKN
+553 
-564 TDNGFYAPAYDENE
+564 
-578 KLTSATVNFEKLAN
+578 
-592 YVVKKFVTLPEGDSK
+592 VVQAQ
-607 WELINKMIE
+607 
-616 VLPGQVLG
+616 LPGLMASVIG
-624 GNALR
+624 GNALKID
-629 VNLAGI
+629 LTGI
-635 PFEYGKLTEK
+635 LFEYGKLTAAN
-645 DRVATEKLVYNLRE
+645 RVDTADLAYNLRE
-659 DESLTGTNDNM
+659 EASLTGTNDDR

-675 TGVTAKEGTDIAAG
+675 TGVTAKEGTIDVG
-689 SLVTVTGTAFDG
+689 SLVTVKGTAFDG
-701 ETTIT
+701 KTEIT
-706 TSGIIMAVDGDTYYV
+706 TDGIIMAVDDDTYYV

-730 YDAAEAIVNG
+730 YDGAEAIVNG
-740 LIGEADKK
+740 FIGEAGTP
-748 IDLSTLI
+748 IDLNTLI
-755 KPNWPFYGVLAY
+755 KPNWPFYGVLTY
-767 TPAPAQ
+767 TVPAQ

>member
-28 EKEDDNGGKKPGDIT
+28 DKEDDNGGKKPGDIT

-85 LAFEQNEGKD
+85 LAFEQYQDKD

-159 CEADDDAY
+159 SEADDDAY

-185 DGKIAEAGLSGI
+185 DGKIAQAGLSGLV
-197 IDPIVGALFDLLKI
+197 DPIVGALFDLLKI
-211 DLGADVKPSV
+211 DLGADEKPSV

-259 KIAAARKLPAI
+259 KIADARKLPAI

-340 EGYLMEDGFKL
+340 EGYLMEDGFRL

-421 EPVVELAPYSIGG
+421 DGVVEMAPYSIGG

-455 GSGAAEGEAEVKPCE
+455 GSGAAEGETEVKPCE
-470 DGKHVDT
+470 DGK
-477 DPADCK
+477 
-483 CDKCGTAIAHVDKE
+483 HVDKE

-540 DTANCK
+540 DTATCK
-546 HIMNVMT
+546 HVMNVMT
-553 LITTIFNDVKN
+553 LIGSIFNDVK
-564 TDNGFYAPAYDENE
+564 DAKNGYYSLDKTADG
-578 KLTSATVNFEKLAN
+578 KLTAATVNFEKLAT
-592 YVVKKFVTLPEGDSK
+592 YVVKKFVTLPDGDPK
-607 WELINKMIE
+607 WGLINKMID

-635 PFEYGKLTEK
+635 PFAYGKLTEK
-645 DRVATEKLVYNLRE
+645 DRVATKDLVFNLRE
-659 DESLTGTNDNM
+659 DATFAPADDKDQAYVSEISKIEAIGGT
-670 YMETV
+670 E
-675 TGVTAKEGTDIAAG
+675 IAVG
-689 SLVTVTGTAFDG
+689 SEVTVTGKDFAGDDVVTTGKVMAIYDG
-701 ETTIT
+701 N
-706 TSGIIMAVDGDTYYV
+706 YYV

-730 YDAAEAIVNG
+730 YDDAEAIVNG
-740 LIGEADKK
+740 LIGNAGNP
-748 IDLSTLI
+748 IDLNTLI
-755 KPNWPFYGVLAY
+755 KPNWPFYGVLTY
-767 TPAPAQ
+767 TVPAQ

>member
-176 AGLLSGLNV
+176 ASLLSGLNV
-185 DGKIAEAGLSGI
+185 DGKIAQAGLSGI
-197 IDPIVGALFDLLKI
+197 IDPIVGALIDLLEI

-259 KIAAARKLPAI
+259 KIADARKLPAI

-421 EPVVELAPYSIGG
+421 DVAELAPYSIGG

-446 MLINPDKYT
+446 MLINPDKYKAT
-455 GSGAAEGEAEVKPCE
+455 GSGAAEGDAEVKPCE
-470 DGKHVDT
+470 DGKHVDE
-477 DPADCK
+477 DENN
-483 CDKCGTAIAHVDKE
+483 V
-497 PLDNKCD
+497 CD
-504 VCGAHVHGDRNPVDG
+504 VCNAHI
-519 VCDTE
+519 
-524 GCNEHL
+524 
-530 HYDKNKDGIC
+530 HYDDNNDGLC
-540 DTANCK
+540 DLGTCK
-546 HIMNVMT
+546 HVMNVMT
-553 LITTIFNDVKN
+553 LIGSIFNEVK
-564 TDNGFYAPAYDENE
+564 DAKNGYYSLDKTADG
-578 KLTSATVNFEKLAN
+578 KLTAATVNFEKLAR
-592 YVVKKFVTLPEGDSK
+592 YVVKKFVTLPDNDPK
-607 WELINKMIE
+607 WETINTMIA

-624 GNALR
+624 GNALKI
-629 VNLAGI
+629 NLAGI
-635 PFEYGKLTEK
+635 PFEYGKLTEE
-645 DRVATEKLVYNLRE
+645 DRVATKDLVFNLRE
-659 DESLTGTNDNM
+659 DETFTGGKDQAYVSEITKI
-670 YMETV
+670 E
-675 TGVTAKEGTDIAAG
+675 AAG
-689 SLVTVTGTAFDG
+689 GTIEVGSEVTVTGKDFAGKDV
-701 ETTIT
+701 IT
-706 TSGIIMAVDGDTYYV
+706 TGKVMAIYDGNYYV
-721 GILTDFYAN
+721 GIYTDLAPNLENIFTM
-730 YDAAEAIVNG
+730 
-740 LIGEADKK
+740 LKK
-748 IDLSTLI
+748 IITL
-755 KPNWPFYGVLAY
+755 KPGEEFKMGDNWPFYGVLT
-767 TPAPAQ
+767 TPVPTAQ

>member
-85 LAFEQNEGKD
+85 LAFEQYQDKD

-159 CEADDDAY
+159 SEADDDAY

-176 AGLLSGLNV
+176 AGLLSSLNV
-185 DGKIAEAGLSGI
+185 DGKIAQAGLSGI

-211 DLGADVKPSV
+211 DLGADEKPSV

-259 KIAAARKLPAI
+259 KIADARKLPAI

-328 EYEFGILSMIGK
+328 AYEFGILSMIGK
-340 EGYLMEDGFKL
+340 EGYLMEDGFRL

-362 IMDMVADAG
+362 IMDMVANAG

-421 EPVVELAPYSIGG
+421 DGVEKAPYSIGG

-455 GSGAAEGEAEVKPCE
+455 GSGAAEGETEVKPCE

-483 CDKCGTAIAHVDKE
+483 CDKCGTAIAHVDKTD
-497 PLDNKCD
+497 PADHKCD
-504 VCGAHVHGDRNPVDG
+504 ICGAHI
-519 VCDTE
+519 
-524 GCNEHL
+524 
-530 HYDKNKDGIC
+530 HYDGDKDGLC
-540 DTANCK
+540 DLGTCK
-546 HIMNVMT
+546 HVMNVMT
-553 LITTIFNDVKN
+553 LIGSIFNEVKDAKKGYYSLDK
-564 TDNGFYAPAYDENE
+564 TEDG
-578 KLTSATVNFEKLAN
+578 KLTAATVNFEKLAR
-592 YVVKKFVTLPEGDSK
+592 YVVEKFVTLPKEDPK
-607 WELINKMIE
+607 WDTIDAMIA

-624 GNALR
+624 GNALKI
-629 VNLAGI
+629 NLAGI
-635 PFEYGKLTEK
+635 PFEYGKLTEDK
-645 DRVATEKLVYNLRE
+645 RVATKDLVFNLRE
-659 DESLTGTNDNM
+659 DEAFAPADDKDQAYVSEISKIEAVGGT
-670 YMETV
+670 
-675 TGVTAKEGTDIAAG
+675 IAVG
-689 SLVTVTGTAFDG
+689 SEVTVTGTAFDG
-701 ETTIT
+701 KTVIT

-740 LIGEADKK
+740 LISEADKK

>member
-28 EKEDDNGGKKPGDIT
+28 DKEDDDNGGKKPGDIT

-85 LAFEQNEGKD
+85 LAFEQYEGKD

-159 CEADDDAY
+159 SEADDDAY

-211 DLGADVKPSV
+211 DLGADEKPSV

-248 AEPFGKFDISK
+248 TEPFGKFDISK
-259 KIAAARKLPAI
+259 KIADARKLSAI
-270 NALNISTQIKID
+270 NVLNISTQIKID

-319 PFVLVRKYG
+319 PFVLVREYG
-328 EYEFGILSMIGK
+328 KYEFGILSMIGK

-351 FIDDKKFSMDT
+351 FIDDEKFSMDT

-421 EPVVELAPYSIGG
+421 GGVEAPYSIGG

-455 GSGAAEGEAEVKPCE
+455 GSDAAEGEAEVKPCE
-470 DGKHVDT
+470 DGKHVDENK
-477 DPADCK
+477 DCI
-483 CDKCGTAIAHVDKE
+483 CDKCGAAIAHVDKTD
-497 PLDNKCD
+497 PADHKCD
-504 VCGAHVHGDRNPVDG
+504 ICGAHI
-519 VCDTE
+519 
-524 GCNEHL
+524 
-530 HYDKNKDGIC
+530 HYDDNKDGLC
-540 DTANCK
+540 DLGTCK
-546 HIMNVMT
+546 HVMNVMT
-553 LITTIFNDVKN
+553 LIGSIFNDVK
-564 TDNGFYAPAYDENE
+564 DDKNGFYALDKTADG
-578 KLTSATVNFEKLAN
+578 KLTAATVNFEKLAN
-592 YVVKKFVTLPEGDSK
+592 YVVKKFVTLPDNDPK
-607 WELINKMIE
+607 WDTIDAMIA

-624 GNALR
+624 GNALKI
-629 VNLAGI
+629 NLAGI
-635 PFEYGKLTEK
+635 PFEYGKLAEK
-645 DRVATEKLVYNLRE
+645 DRVPTEKLVFNLRE
-659 DESLTGTNDNM
+659 DETFTGGKDQA
-670 YMETV
+670 YVSEISKIEAIGG
-675 TGVTAKEGTDIAAG
+675 TGIEVGDT
-689 SLVTVTGTAFDG
+689 VTVTGTAFDG

-740 LIGEADKK
+740 LIGNAGNP
-748 IDLSTLI
+748 IDLNTLI
-755 KPNWPFYGVLAY
+755 KPNWPFYGVLTY
-767 TPAPAQ
+767 TVPAQ

>member
-28 EKEDDNGGKKPGDIT
+28 DKEDDNGGKKPGDIT

-85 LAFEQNEGKD
+85 LAFEQYQDKD

-159 CEADDDAY
+159 SEADDDAY

-421 EPVVELAPYSIGG
+421 DVAELAPYSIGG

-455 GSGAAEGEAEVKPCE
+455 GSGAAEGETEVKPCE
-470 DGKHVDT
+470 DGKHVD
-477 DPADCK
+477 ANNDCI
-483 CDKCGTAIAHVDKE
+483 CDKCGTALAHVDKTD
-497 PLDNKCD
+497 PADHKCD
-504 VCGAHVHGDRNPVDG
+504 ICGAHI
-519 VCDTE
+519 
-524 GCNEHL
+524 
-530 HYDKNKDGIC
+530 HYDDNKDGLC
-540 DTANCK
+540 DLGTCK
-546 HIMNVMT
+546 HVMNVMT
-553 LITTIFNDVKN
+553 LIGSIFNDVK
-564 TDNGFYAPAYDENE
+564 DAKNGFYALAYDEEE
-578 KLTSATVNFEKLAN
+578 KLTSATVNFEKLAT
-592 YVVKKFVTLPEGDSK
+592 YVVKKFVTLPDGDPK

-624 GNALR
+624 GNALKI
-629 VNLAGI
+629 NLAGI
-635 PFEYGKLTEK
+635 PFEYGKLAEK
-645 DRVATEKLVYNLRE
+645 DRVPTEKLVYNLRE

-701 ETTIT
+701 KTVIT

-730 YDAAEAIVNG
+730 YDDAEAIVNG
-740 LIGEADKK
+740 LIGEAGKK

>member
-67 KEYNVALEIVAGD
+67 KEYNVAFEIVAGD

-85 LAFEQNEGKD
+85 LAFEQYQDKD

-176 AGLLSGLNV
+176 AGLLSGLDV
-185 DGKIAEAGLSGI
+185 DGKIAQAGLSGI
-197 IDPIVGALFDLLKI
+197 IDPIVGALIKLLKI

-340 EGYLMEDGFKL
+340 EGYLMEDGFRL

-362 IMDMVADAG
+362 IMDMVANAG

-404 EEGKVIAS
+404 KEGKVIAS

-421 EPVVELAPYSIGG
+421 DGVEKAPYSIGG

-455 GSGAAEGEAEVKPCE
+455 GSGAAEGETEVKPCE

-483 CDKCGTAIAHVDKE
+483 CDKCGTALAHVDKTD
-497 PLDNKCD
+497 PADHKCD
-504 VCGAHVHGDRNPVDG
+504 ICGAHI
-519 VCDTE
+519 
-524 GCNEHL
+524 
-530 HYDKNKDGIC
+530 HYDDNNDGLC
-540 DTANCK
+540 DLGTCK
-546 HIMNVMT
+546 HVMNVMT
-553 LITTIFNDVKN
+553 LIGSIFNDVKN
-564 TDNGFYAPAYDENE
+564 NENGYYSLDKTADG
-578 KLTSATVNFEKLAN
+578 KLTAATVNFEKLAN
-592 YVVKKFVTLPEGDSK
+592 YVVKKFVTLPDNDSK
-607 WELINKMIE
+607 WGLINKMIE

-624 GNALR
+624 GNALKID
-629 VNLAGI
+629 LTDI
-635 PFEYGKLTEK
+635 PFEYGKLTAAN
-645 DRVATEKLVYNLRE
+645 RVDTADLVYNLRE
-659 DESLTGTNDNM
+659 DETLTGTNDDR

-675 TGVTAKEGTDIAAG
+675 TGVTAKEGTIEIG
-689 SLVTVTGTAFDG
+689 SKVTVTGTAFDG
-701 ETTIT
+701 KTEIIT
-706 TSGIIMAVDGDTYYV
+706 DGIIMAVDGDTYYV

-740 LIGEADKK
+740 LISEAGKK
-748 IDLSTLI
+748 IDFDTLI
-755 KPNWPFYGVLAY
+755 KPAWPFYGVLTY
-767 TPAPAQ
+767 TVQ

>member
-85 LAFEQNEGKD
+85 LAFEQYQDKD

-159 CEADDDAY
+159 SEADDDAY

-248 AEPFGKFDISK
+248 TEPFGKFDISK
-259 KIAAARKLPAI
+259 KIADARKLSAI
-270 NALNISTQIKID
+270 NVLNISTQIKID

-328 EYEFGILSMIGK
+328 NYEFGILSMIGK
-340 EGYLMEDGFKL
+340 EGYLMEDGFRL

-421 EPVVELAPYSIGG
+421 DGVAEAPYSIGG

-455 GSGAAEGEAEVKPCE
+455 GSDAAEGEAEVKPCE

-483 CDKCGTAIAHVDKE
+483 CDKCGTALAHVDKTD
-497 PLDNKCD
+497 PADHKCD
-504 VCGAHVHGDRNPVDG
+504 ICGAHI
-519 VCDTE
+519 
-524 GCNEHL
+524 
-530 HYDKNKDGIC
+530 HYDDNKDGLC
-540 DTANCK
+540 DLGTCK
-546 HIMNVMT
+546 HVMNVMT
-553 LITTIFNDVKN
+553 LIGSIFNEVK
-564 TDNGFYAPAYDENE
+564 DAKNGYYSLDKTADG
-578 KLTSATVNFEKLAN
+578 KLTAATVNFEKLAT
-592 YVVKKFVTLPEGDSK
+592 YVVKKFVTLPDNDPK
-607 WELINKMIE
+607 WETINTMIA

-624 GNALR
+624 GNALKI
-629 VNLAGI
+629 NLAGI
-635 PFEYGKLTEK
+635 PFEYGKLTEE
-645 DRVATEKLVYNLRE
+645 DRVATKDLVFNLRE
-659 DESLTGTNDNM
+659 DETFTGGKDQAYVSEITKI
-670 YMETV
+670 E
-675 TGVTAKEGTDIAAG
+675 AAG
-689 SLVTVTGTAFDG
+689 GTIEVGSEVTVTGKDFAGKDV
-701 ETTIT
+701 IT
-706 TSGIIMAVDGDTYYV
+706 TGKVMAIYDGNYYV
-721 GILTDFYAN
+721 GIYTDLAPNLENIFTMLGK
-730 YDAAEAIVNG
+730 IIT
-740 LIGEADKK
+740 LKPGEEFKMGD
-748 IDLSTLI
+748 
-755 KPNWPFYGVLAY
+755 NWPFYGVLT
-767 TPAPAQ
+767 TPVPAQ

>member
-85 LAFEQNEGKD
+85 LAFEQYQDKD

-159 CEADDDAY
+159 SEADDDAY

-185 DGKIAEAGLSGI
+185 DGKIAQAGLSGLV
-197 IDPIVGALFDLLKI
+197 DPIVGALFDLLKI

-248 AEPFGKFDISK
+248 TEPFGKFDISK
-259 KIAAARKLPAI
+259 KIADAREKDPI
-270 NALNISTQIKID
+270 NVLNLSTQIKID

-295 DEGGTAAEPTRN
+295 DEGGTAAEPTLN

-319 PFVLVRKYG
+319 PFVLVREYG
-328 EYEFGILSMIGK
+328 KYEFGILSMIGK
-340 EGYLMEDGFKL
+340 EGYLLEDGFRL
-351 FIDDKKFSMDT
+351 FIDDKKFDMDT
-362 IMDMVADAG
+362 IMQMVADAG

-421 EPVVELAPYSIGG
+421 EGVAELAPYSIGG

-455 GSGAAEGEAEVKPCE
+455 GSGAAEGETEVKPCE
-470 DGKHVDT
+470 DGKHVDK
-477 DPADCK
+477 DPED
-483 CDKCGTAIAHVDKE
+483 HE
-497 PLDNKCD
+497 CD
-504 VCGAHVHGDRNPVDG
+504 VCGAHI
-519 VCDTE
+519 
-524 GCNEHL
+524 
-530 HYDKNKDGIC
+530 HYDDNKDGLC
-540 DTANCK
+540 DLGTCK
-546 HIMNVMT
+546 HVMNVMT
-553 LITTIFNDVKN
+553 LIGSIFNEVKDAKKGYYSLDK
-564 TDNGFYAPAYDENE
+564 TEDG
-578 KLTSATVNFEKLAN
+578 KLTAATVNFEKLAR
-592 YVVKKFVTLPEGDSK
+592 YVVEKFVTLPDNDPK
-607 WELINKMIE
+607 WDTIDAMIA

-624 GNALR
+624 GNALKI
-629 VNLAGI
+629 NLAGI
-635 PFEYGKLTEK
+635 PFEYGKLTEDK
-645 DRVATEKLVYNLRE
+645 RVATEKLVFNLRE
-659 DESLTGTNDNM
+659 DETFTGGKDQA
-670 YMETV
+670 YVSEISKIEAIGG
-675 TGVTAKEGTDIAAG
+675 TGIAVG
-689 SLVTVTGTAFDG
+689 SEVTVTGKDFAGKDV
-701 ETTIT
+701 IT
-706 TSGIIMAVDGDTYYV
+706 TGKVMAIYEGNYYV
-721 GILTDFYAN
+721 GIYTDLAPNLENIFTMLGK
-730 YDAAEAIVNG
+730 IIT
-740 LIGEADKK
+740 LKPGEEFKMGD
-748 IDLSTLI
+748 
-755 KPNWPFYGVLAY
+755 NWPFYGVL
-767 TPAPAQ
+767 TCPVPAAE

>member
-28 EKEDDNGGKKPGDIT
+28 DKEDDDNGGKKPGDIT

-67 KEYNVALEIVAGD
+67 KEYNVAFEIVAGD

-85 LAFEQNEGKD
+85 LAFEQYQDKD

-176 AGLLSGLNV
+176 ASLLSGLNV
-185 DGKIAEAGLSGI
+185 DGKIAQAGLSGI
-197 IDPIVGALFDLLKI
+197 IDPIVGALIDLLEI

-228 GENVDVNAYFGF
+228 GQNVDVNAYFGF

-248 AEPFGKFDISK
+248 TEPFGKFDISK
-259 KIAAARKLPAI
+259 KIADAREKDPI
-270 NALNISTQIKID
+270 NVLNLSTQIKID

-295 DEGGTAAEPTRN
+295 DEGGTAAEPTLN

-319 PFVLVRKYG
+319 PFVLVREYG
-328 EYEFGILSMIGK
+328 KYEFGILSMIGK
-340 EGYLMEDGFKL
+340 EGYLLEDGFRL
-351 FIDDKKFSMDT
+351 FIDDKKFDMDT
-362 IMDMVADAG
+362 IMQMVADAG

-376 LDEVAIEASEGVAV
+376 LDEVAITDNEEVNIL
-390 GDVVKNLF
+390 KNLF

-421 EPVVELAPYSIGG
+421 DGVAEAPYSIGG

-455 GSGAAEGEAEVKPCE
+455 GSDAAEGEAEVKPCE
-470 DGKHVDT
+470 DGKHVDENK
-477 DPADCK
+477 DCI
-483 CDKCGTAIAHVDKE
+483 CDKCGAAIAHVDKTD
-497 PLDNKCD
+497 PADHKCD
-504 VCGAHVHGDRNPVDG
+504 ICGAHI
-519 VCDTE
+519 
-524 GCNEHL
+524 
-530 HYDKNKDGIC
+530 HYDDNKDGLC
-540 DTANCK
+540 DLGTCK
-546 HIMNVMT
+546 HVMNVMT
-553 LITTIFNDVKN
+553 LIGSIFNEVKDAEKGYYSLDK
-564 TDNGFYAPAYDENE
+564 TEDG
-578 KLTSATVNFEKLAN
+578 KLTAATVNFEKLAT
-592 YVVKKFVTLPEGDSK
+592 YVVKKFVTLPDGDPK

-635 PFEYGKLTEK
+635 PFAYGKLTEK
-645 DRVATEKLVYNLRE
+645 DRVATKDLVFNLRE
-659 DESLTGTNDNM
+659 DETFTGGKDQAYVSEITKI
-670 YMETV
+670 E
-675 TGVTAKEGTDIAAG
+675 AAG
-689 SLVTVTGTAFDG
+689 GNIEVGSEVTVTGKDFAG
-701 ETTIT
+701 NKVVTT
-706 TSGIIMAVDGDTYYV
+706 GKVMAIYDDTYYV

-730 YDAAEAIVNG
+730 YEGAEAIVNG
-740 LIGEADKK
+740 LIGNAGNP
-748 IDLSTLI
+748 IDLDTLI
-755 KPNWPFYGVLAY
+755 KPAWPFYGVLTY
-767 TPAPAQ
+767 TVQ

>member
-28 EKEDDNGGKKPGDIT
+28 DKEDDDNGGKKPGDIT

-159 CEADDDAY
+159 SEADDDAY

-340 EGYLMEDGFKL
+340 EGYLMEDGFRL
-351 FIDDKKFSMDT
+351 FIDDKKFSMDA

-421 EPVVELAPYSIGG
+421 DGVVEMAPYSIGG

-446 MLINPDKYT
+446 MLINPDKYKAT

-470 DGKHVDT
+470 DGKHVDK
-477 DPADCK
+477 DPED
-483 CDKCGTAIAHVDKE
+483 HE
-497 PLDNKCD
+497 CD
-504 VCGAHVHGDRNPVDG
+504 VCGAHI
-519 VCDTE
+519 
-524 GCNEHL
+524 
-530 HYDKNKDGIC
+530 HYDDNKDGLC
-540 DTANCK
+540 DLGTCK
-546 HIMNVMT
+546 HVMNVMT
-553 LITTIFNDVKN
+553 LIGSIFNEVK
-564 TDNGFYAPAYDENE
+564 DAKNGYYSLDKTADG
-578 KLTSATVNFEKLAN
+578 KLTAATVNFEKLAR
-592 YVVKKFVTLPEGDSK
+592 YVVEKFVTLPDNDPK
-607 WELINKMIE
+607 WETINTMIA

-624 GNALR
+624 GNALKI
-629 VNLAGI
+629 NLAGI
-635 PFEYGKLTEK
+635 PFEYGKLTEE
-645 DRVATEKLVYNLRE
+645 DRVATKDLVFNLRE
-659 DESLTGTNDNM
+659 DETFTGGKDQAYVSEITKI
-670 YMETV
+670 E
-675 TGVTAKEGTDIAAG
+675 AAG
-689 SLVTVTGTAFDG
+689 GTIEVGSEVTVTGKDFAGKDV
-701 ETTIT
+701 IT
-706 TSGIIMAVDGDTYYV
+706 TGKVMAIYDGNYYV
-721 GILTDFYAN
+721 GIYTDLAPNLENIFTML
-730 YDAAEAIVNG
+730 E
-740 LIGEADKK
+740 K
-748 IDLSTLI
+748 IITL
-755 KPNWPFYGVLAY
+755 KPDEEFKMGDNWPFYGVLT
-767 TPAPAQ
+767 TPVPTAQ

>member
-43 IETTAGDVFAAVVN
+43 IESTPGDVLAAVVN
-57 EFGAVADGTS
+57 EFDAVAKGTS
-67 KEYNVALEIVAGD
+67 KEYNVALEIVAND
-80 TPVFT
+80 VPVFT

-145 VGSLLAEMNILSSS
+145 VGALLAEMNILSSS
-159 CEADDDAY
+159 SEADDDAY
-167 RVGLNMSSI
+167 RLGLNMSSI
-176 AGLLSGLNV
+176 ASLLSGLDV
-185 DGKIAEAGLSGI
+185 DGKIAKAGLSGLV
-197 IDPIVGALFDLLKI
+197 DPIVGALINLLKI

-228 GENVDVNAYFGF
+228 GQNVDVNAYFGF

-248 AEPFGKFDISK
+248 TEPFGKFDISK
-259 KIAAARKLPAI
+259 KIAAASKLPAI

-319 PFVLVRKYG
+319 PFVLVREYG
-328 EYEFGILSMIGK
+328 EYEFGILSMISK
-340 EGYLMEDGFKL
+340 TGYLMEDGFKI

-362 IMDMVADAG
+362 IMAMVADAG

-376 LDEVAIEASEGVAV
+376 LDDVAITDNEEVNIL
-390 GDVVKNLF
+390 KNLF

-421 EPVVELAPYSIGG
+421 DVAELAPYSIGG

-446 MLINPDKYT
+446 MLINADKYKAT

-470 DGKHVDT
+470 DGKHVDK
-477 DPADCK
+477 DPED
-483 CDKCGTAIAHVDKE
+483 HE
-497 PLDNKCD
+497 CD
-504 VCGAHVHGDRNPVDG
+504 VCGAHI
-519 VCDTE
+519 
-524 GCNEHL
+524 
-530 HYDKNKDGIC
+530 HYDDNKDGLC
-540 DTANCK
+540 DLGTCK
-546 HIMNVMT
+546 HVMNVMT
-553 LITTIFNDVKN
+553 LIGSIFNEVK
-564 TDNGFYAPAYDENE
+564 DAKNGYYSLDKTADG
-578 KLTSATVNFEKLAN
+578 KLTAATVNFEKLAT
-592 YVVKKFVTLPEGDSK
+592 YVVKKFVTLPDNDPK
-607 WELINKMIE
+607 WETINTMIA

-624 GNALR
+624 GNALKI
-629 VNLAGI
+629 NLAGI
-635 PFEYGKLTEK
+635 PFEYGKLTEE
-645 DRVATEKLVYNLRE
+645 DRVATKDLVFNLRE
-659 DESLTGTNDNM
+659 DETFTGGKDQAYVSEITKI
-670 YMETV
+670 E
-675 TGVTAKEGTDIAAG
+675 AAG
-689 SLVTVTGTAFDG
+689 GTIEVGSEVTVTGKDFAGKDV
-701 ETTIT
+701 IT
-706 TSGIIMAVDGDTYYV
+706 TGKVMAIYDGNYYV
-721 GILTDFYAN
+721 GIYTDLAPNLENIFTMLGK
-730 YDAAEAIVNG
+730 IIT
-740 LIGEADKK
+740 LKPGEEFKMGD
-748 IDLSTLI
+748 
-755 KPNWPFYGVLAY
+755 NWPFYGVLT
-767 TPAPAQ
+767 TPVPAQ